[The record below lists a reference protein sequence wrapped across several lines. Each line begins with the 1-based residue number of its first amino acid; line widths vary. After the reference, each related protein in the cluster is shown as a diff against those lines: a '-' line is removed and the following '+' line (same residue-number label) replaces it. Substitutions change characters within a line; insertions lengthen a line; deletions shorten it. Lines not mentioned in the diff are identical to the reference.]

1 MNICVYGAS
10 SDKIDESYIKS
21 GESFGK
27 KLAKSGHS
35 LIFGGGA
42 CGMMGA
48 FARGFYEEKGE
59 IIGIVPEFLN
69 VDGILFDHCTKML
82 YTGTMRERKQLL
94 ESSSDAFIV
103 SPGGIGTYDEF
114 FEILTLK
121 QLCRHDK
128 PIAIFNVNGYFDSL
142 SLMLKRAVDDKFMT
156 QNNTSLFFLS
166 DSEDDIIDYFNNYTQ
181 TDFKPENF
189 KDI

>member
-10 SDKIDESYIKS
+10 SDKIDISYIKC
-21 GESFGK
+21 GENFGK

-82 YTGTMRERKQLL
+82 YTKTMRERKQLL
-94 ESSSDAFIV
+94 ENNSDAFIV

-142 SLMLKRAVDDKFMT
+142 SSMLKRAVDDKFML

-166 DSEDDIIDYFNNYTQ
+166 NDKDAIIEYITSYKSSKNKPQ
-181 TDFKPENF
+181 IFKN
-189 KDI
+189 I